1 MPVKP
6 ENRKRYPKDWKRFAQ
21 LMKSAAGFRCQASPT
36 FPDCKAVHGFPHP
49 VTGAI
54 VVLTVAHLDHQPE
67 NNSGDNLRVWCQRCH
82 NVYDREHRK
91 ANRLETYRQKRLA
104 KKLIITSTGVF
115 HPWIKEG
122 DLVSH
127 LRKHGLKLEDA

>member
-6 ENRKRYPKDWKRFAQ
+6 ENRKRYPKDWKQIANS
-21 LMKSAAGFRCQASPT
+21 LKTIAGFRCESSPA
-36 FPDCKAVHGFPHP
+36 FPNCEAVHGKPHP
-49 VTGAI
+49 ETGAI

-67 NNSGDNLRVWCQRCH
+67 NNCSTNLRVWCQRCH
-82 NVYDREHRK
+82 NVYDREYRK

-115 HPWIKEG
+115 QPWIKEG
-122 DLVSH
+122 DLVNH
-127 LRKHGLKLEDA
+127 LRQHGLKLEEA